1 MYPENLKYSTEH
13 EWVKA
18 DGDIATIG
26 ISHYAQ
32 DSLGDVVY
40 VELPP
45 AGKTIGAMD
54 NIGVVES
61 VKTVS
66 TLYSPVAGEVLET
79 NKELQEKPALV
90 NEDPYG
96 KGWMLKI
103 KMSNPA
109 DLDKLLSS
117 ADYQAQLH

>member
-18 DGDIATIG
+18 DGEIATVG

-40 VELPP
+40 VELPA

-66 TLYSPVAGEVLET
+66 TLYSPVAGEVLEI

-109 DLDKLLSS
+109 DLNKLLSS
-117 ADYQAQLH
+117 KDYQAQLH

>member
-13 EWVKA
+13 EWAKV
-18 DGDIATIG
+18 DGVMATIG

-40 VELPP
+40 VELP
-45 AGKTIGAMD
+45 AEGKTVGAMD

-66 TLYSPVAGEVLET
+66 TLYSPVAGEVVEV

-109 DLDKLLSS
+109 DLDKLLSAS
-117 ADYQAQLH
+117 DYQAQLH